1 METEQQ
7 MQEQAPQP
15 QQQEE
20 EQEQHNITSDPV
32 ATTAVND
39 PAIDITSTSTC
50 EPNESIVQSE
60 VNESCNKS
68 TLSNVDIDHR
78 PMSSVR
84 NRASIFDKSAPSS
97 PIKPNFVIQAP
108 VQQCSTKTL
117 ATLSPAELLLNR
129 IEETKQEIEK
139 EKQSSLDY
147 QAKRK
152 IDIRKVLNSTK
163 CWTILTNGEKNE
175 RWGKSN
181 ASMERI
187 WTNIE
192 QFLYGDANTSSIH
205 GRRVSLYE
213 HEAILNHVTV
223 AIQKKKE
230 NIKSLQGKV
239 DDLVCVRD
247 AMIEKIK
254 QRKIF
259 GLIKA
264 SSIACCLPGNDP
276 LLATFSSANE
286 QAALGKQSGV
296 TTPLSLLHDLK
307 RIREDLNATKNR
319 LTDAKKENESLT
331 GMIQSG
337 QTSAVV

>member
-1 METEQQ
+1 ME
-7 MQEQAPQP
+7 A
-15 QQQEE
+15 
-20 EQEQHNITSDPV
+20 EQEHIITNDPI
-32 ATTAVND
+32 ATTFVND
-39 PAIDITSTSTC
+39 PAVDITSTSTC

-60 VNESCNKS
+60 VNDSCNKS

-84 NRASIFDKSAPSS
+84 NRMNIFDKSASS
-97 PIKPNFVIQAP
+97 SLAKPNFVIQAP
-108 VQQCSTKTL
+108 VQQCSTKAL
-117 ATLSPAELLLNR
+117 ATMSPTELLLNK

-139 EKQSSLDY
+139 EKQLSLDC

-163 CWTILTNGEKNE
+163 CWTILTNGENNE
-175 RWGKSN
+175 RWSKSN

-187 WTNIE
+187 WSNIE

-213 HEAILNHVTV
+213 HETILNHVTV

-247 AMIEKIK
+247 AMIEKIR

-264 SSIACCLPGNDP
+264 SSIACCLPNNDP
-276 LLATFSSANE
+276 LLATFASSNE
-286 QAALGKQSGV
+286 QLAQGKQSGV

-307 RIREDLNATKNR
+307 RIREDLNAAKNR
-319 LTDAKKENESLT
+319 FTDAKKENASLT
-331 GMIQSG
+331 EMIQSG